1 MGSKQ
6 ETAPLIYLYRQAEDY
21 FFRSISKE
29 CLDFDDLTT
38 AYLTGVDTEHDN
50 LVFIR
55 KDVDANNEILNQ
67 CKDFY
72 KINNTPWN
80 VVVTEK
86 FISSKLERSLKNIN
100 FSFIGKSEAM
110 FIDLKKQN
118 KPDNMGNMD
127 IRTVSDRLDQWLKPL
142 AGAFDLTFK
151 VMRQYADVHEMALKN
166 KANFYHFT
174 LFIDNEPISSLT
186 LSLETNI
193 ARIHDVGT
201 LPENQNK
208 GYATHLVKHAINEA
222 INMGAE
228 YCFLEAS
235 ESGISVYQ
243 KLGFNP
249 LFKNNTYSFV
259 SSE

>member
-1 MGSKQ
+1 MND
-6 ETAPLIYLYRQAEDY
+6 PLIDLFYKAEDY

-29 CLDFDDLTT
+29 CLDFDGLAT

-55 KDVDANNEILNQ
+55 KSVDATDEILNQ
-67 CKDFY
+67 CRDFY
-72 KINNTPWN
+72 KINNAPWN
-80 VVVTEK
+80 VVITEQ

-100 FSFIGKSEAM
+100 FSFAGNSEAM
-110 FIDLKKQN
+110 FIALNKQN
-118 KPDNMGNMD
+118 KTDIPDNID
-127 IRTVSDRLDQWLKPL
+127 IRSVGDKLDQWLQPL
-142 AGAFDLTFK
+142 IGAFDLTFK

-166 KANFYHFT
+166 KANFHHFT
-174 LFIDNEPISSLT
+174 LFIDKAPISSLT
-186 LSLETNI
+186 LSLQTHI

-201 LPENQNK
+201 LPEYQNK
-208 GYATHLVKHAINEA
+208 GYATDLVKHAMNEA

-243 KLGFNP
+243 KLDFKP
-249 LFKNNTYSFV
+249 LFKNKTYSLV
-259 SSE
+259 G